1 MAVPKW
7 GSSSSDNGSG
17 VPSWSGAVGSESKP
31 QWGGS
36 GKQDTSWGRGAQ
48 SGQEASTSAP
58 TITLASDTSQ
68 EPETQGNSGSGNSG
82 SKPPKGKNGKGSK
95 KSPHPGIH
103 MTTGK
108 LVAVILVVAALIAGG
123 MFAYASLNKS
133 AEPTQQQTQSENKP
147 VIVGEDKSGSK
158 GNSGSDADKNT
169 QESEEYSKSL
179 EKDRQSAIQNEANK
193 RLTEGDSQGAEYMR
207 ELKDSGIKN
216 IDNNI
221 PSPAKE
227 KVTKAIQALASG
239 SCKDASGVLG
249 GVLTCTED
257 GFTKFDAEKV
267 TVNNGVT
274 NDSGVKT
281 YTITFPDNAGSA
293 VVSLDSSNN
302 VTSFMLANS
311 LAPLPEGYGD

>member
-7 GSSSSDNGSG
+7 GSPSSENSSG
-17 VPSWSGAVGSESKP
+17 VPSWGKPEGKP
-31 QWGGS
+31 QWGNGD
-36 GKQDTSWGRGAQ
+36 KQGASWGRGAQ
-48 SGQEASTSAP
+48 SGQGASPATPAHTPAP
-58 TITLASDTSQ
+58 AIPQ
-68 EPETQGNSGSGNSG
+68 EPETQGSGNSNNK
-82 SKPPKGKNGKGSK
+82 STNGKKGKGSK
-95 KSPHPGIH
+95 NTPHSGIH

-123 MFAYASLNKS
+123 MVAYSSLHRS
-133 AEPTQQQTQSENKP
+133 FEPTQQQTQNANKP

-158 GNSGSDADKNT
+158 SNSDTDADKNT

-179 EKDRQSAIQNEANK
+179 EKDRQSAIQNEADK

-227 KVTKAIQALASG
+227 KVTKAIQALANG
-239 SCKDASGVLG
+239 SCKDASDVLG
-249 GVLTCTED
+249 GVLSCTSD
-257 GFTKFDAEKV
+257 DFTRFDAGKV

-293 VVSLDSSNN
+293 VVSLNSSNR
-302 VTSFMLANS
+302 
-311 LAPLPEGYGD
+311 YGD

>member
-7 GSSSSDNGSG
+7 GSLSSENSSG
-17 VPSWSGAVGSESKP
+17 VPSWGGPGGKP
-31 QWGGS
+31 QWGNSGS
-36 GKQDTSWGRGAQ
+36 QDTQWGRGEQ
-48 SGQEASTSAP
+48 SNQTHDPEPTSNTP
-58 TITLASDTSQ
+58 K
-68 EPETQGNSGSGNSG
+68 EPETQSSGSSGGSEGSGNNT
-82 SKPPKGKNGKGSK
+82 PKGNKGKGSK
-95 KSPHPGIH
+95 KTPHQGIH

-123 MFAYASLNKS
+123 MVAYSSLNKS
-133 AEPTQQQTQSENKP
+133 SEPTQQQTQNANKP

-158 GNSGSDADKNT
+158 GNSDLDADKNT

-179 EKDRQSAIQNEANK
+179 EKDRQSAIQDEADK
-193 RLTEGDSQGAEYMR
+193 RLTEGDSQGAEYLR

-227 KVTKAIQALASG
+227 KVTKAIQALANG
-239 SCKDASGVLG
+239 SCKDASDVLG
-249 GVLTCTED
+249 GVLSCTSD
-257 GFTKFDAEKV
+257 DFTKFDAGKV

-302 VTSFMLANS
+302 VTSFMLANA
-311 LAPLPEGYGD
+311 LTPLPDGYGD

>member
-7 GSSSSDNGSG
+7 GSLSSENSSG
-17 VPSWSGAVGSESKP
+17 VPSWGRSEGKP
-31 QWGGS
+31 QWGNS
-36 GKQDTSWGRGAQ
+36 DKQGASWGRGAQ
-48 SGQEASTSAP
+48 SGQGASPATPAP
-58 TITLASDTSQ
+58 TPASATPQ
-68 EPETQGNSGSGNSG
+68 ESETQGSGNSNNR
-82 SKPPKGKNGKGSK
+82 PDNGKKGKGSK
-95 KSPHPGIH
+95 NTPHSGIH

-123 MFAYASLNKS
+123 MVAYSSLNKS
-133 AEPTQQQTQSENKP
+133 SEPAQQQTQNANKP
-147 VIVGEDKSGSK
+147 VIVREDKSGSK
-158 GNSGSDADKNT
+158 SNSDTDADKNT

-179 EKDRQSAIQNEANK
+179 EKDRQSAIQNEADK

-227 KVTKAIQALASG
+227 KVTKAIQALANG
-239 SCKDASGVLG
+239 SCKDASDVLG
-249 GVLTCTED
+249 GVLSCTSD
-257 GFTKFDAEKV
+257 DFTKFDAGKV

-293 VVSLDSSNN
+293 VVSLNSSNN
-302 VTSFMLANS
+302 VTSFMLANA
-311 LAPLPEGYGD
+311 LTPLPDGYGD

>member
-7 GSSSSDNGSG
+7 GSPSSENSSG
-17 VPSWSGAVGSESKP
+17 VPSWGRSEGKP
-31 QWGGS
+31 QWGNS
-36 GKQDTSWGRGAQ
+36 DKQGASWGRGAQ
-48 SGQEASTSAP
+48 SGQGASPATPDPTPASATP
-58 TITLASDTSQ
+58 Q
-68 EPETQGNSGSGNSG
+68 EPETQGSGNSNN
-82 SKPPKGKNGKGSK
+82 KPTNGNKGKGSK
-95 KSPHPGIH
+95 KTPHQGIH

-123 MFAYASLNKS
+123 MFAYSSLHKS
-133 AEPTQQQTQSENKP
+133 SEPTQQPTQSENKP

-158 GNSGSDADKNT
+158 ANSDTDADKNT

-179 EKDRQSAIQNEANK
+179 EKDRQSAIQNEADK
-193 RLTEGDSQGAEYMR
+193 RLTEGDSQGAEYLR
-207 ELKDSGIKN
+207 DLKGSGIKN

-227 KVTKAIQALASG
+227 KVTKAIQALANG
-239 SCKDASGVLG
+239 SCKDASDVLG
-249 GVLTCTED
+249 GVLSCTSD
-257 GFTKFDAEKV
+257 DFTKFDAGKV

-293 VVSLDSSNN
+293 VVSLNSSNN

>member
-7 GSSSSDNGSG
+7 GSPSSDNSSG
-17 VPSWSGAVGSESKP
+17 VPSWGRSEGKP
-31 QWGGS
+31 QWGNS
-36 GKQDTSWGRGAQ
+36 DKQGASWGRGAQ
-48 SGQEASTSAP
+48 SGQGASPATPAP
-58 TITLASDTSQ
+58 TPASATPQ
-68 EPETQGNSGSGNSG
+68 EPETQGSGNSNN
-82 SKPPKGKNGKGSK
+82 KPDNGNKGKGSK
-95 KSPHPGIH
+95 KTPHQGIH

-123 MFAYASLNKS
+123 MVAYSSLHRS
-133 AEPTQQQTQSENKP
+133 SEPTQQQTQNANKP

-158 GNSGSDADKNT
+158 GNSDLDADKNT

-179 EKDRQSAIQNEANK
+179 EKDRQSAIQNEADK
-193 RLTEGDSQGAEYMR
+193 RLTEGDSQGAEYLR

-227 KVTKAIQALASG
+227 KVTKAIQALANG
-239 SCKDASGVLG
+239 SCKDASDVLG
-249 GVLTCTED
+249 GVLSCTSD
-257 GFTKFDAEKV
+257 DFTKFDAGKV

-293 VVSLDSSNN
+293 VVSLNSSNN

>member
-7 GSSSSDNGSG
+7 GSPSRENSSG
-17 VPSWSGAVGSESKP
+17 VPSWGRSEGKP
-31 QWGGS
+31 QWGNS
-36 GKQDTSWGRGAQ
+36 DKQGASWGRGAQ
-48 SGQEASTSAP
+48 SGQEASTATPAP
-58 TITLASDTSQ
+58 TPAPASGTSQ
-68 EPETQGNSGSGNSG
+68 EPETQGSGNSNN
-82 SKPPKGKNGKGSK
+82 KPTNGKKGKGSK
-95 KSPHPGIH
+95 NTPHLGIR

-123 MFAYASLNKS
+123 MVAYSSLHRS
-133 AEPTQQQTQSENKP
+133 SEPTQQQTQNANKP

-158 GNSGSDADKNT
+158 GNSDTDADKNT

-179 EKDRQSAIQNEANK
+179 EKDRQSAIQNEADK
-193 RLTEGDSQGAEYMR
+193 RLTEGDSQGAEYLR

-227 KVTKAIQALASG
+227 KVTKAIQALANG
-239 SCKDASGVLG
+239 SCKDASDVLG
-249 GVLTCTED
+249 GVLSCTSD
-257 GFTKFDAEKV
+257 DFTKFDAGKV

-293 VVSLDSSNN
+293 VVSLNSSNN
-302 VTSFMLANS
+302 VTSFMLANA
-311 LAPLPEGYGD
+311 LTPLPGGYGD

>member
-7 GSSSSDNGSG
+7 GSPSSENSSG
-17 VPSWSGAVGSESKP
+17 VPSWGRSEGKP
-31 QWGGS
+31 QWGNS
-36 GKQDTSWGRGAQ
+36 DKQGASWGRGAQ
-48 SGQEASTSAP
+48 SGQGASPATPAP
-58 TITLASDTSQ
+58 TPASATPQ
-68 EPETQGNSGSGNSG
+68 EPETQGSGNSNNR
-82 SKPPKGKNGKGSK
+82 PDNGKKGKGSK
-95 KSPHPGIH
+95 NTPHSGIH

-123 MFAYASLNKS
+123 MVAYSSLNRS
-133 AEPTQQQTQSENKP
+133 SEPTQQQTQNANKP

-158 GNSGSDADKNT
+158 SNSDTDADKNT

-179 EKDRQSAIQNEANK
+179 EKDRQSAIQNEADK

-227 KVTKAIQALASG
+227 KVTKAIQALANG
-239 SCKDASGVLG
+239 SCKDASDVLG
-249 GVLTCTED
+249 GVLSCTSD
-257 GFTKFDAEKV
+257 DFTKFDAGKV

-293 VVSLDSSNN
+293 VVSLNSSNS
-302 VTSFMLANS
+302 VTSFMLANA
-311 LAPLPEGYGD
+311 LTPLPGGYGD

>member
-1 MAVPKW
+1 VAVPKW
-7 GSSSSDNGSG
+7 GSPSSENSSG
-17 VPSWSGAVGSESKP
+17 VPSWGRSEGKP
-31 QWGGS
+31 QWGNS
-36 GKQDTSWGRGAQ
+36 DKQGASWGRGAQ
-48 SGQEASTSAP
+48 SGQGASPATPAP
-58 TITLASDTSQ
+58 TPASATPQ
-68 EPETQGNSGSGNSG
+68 EPETQGSGNSNNR
-82 SKPPKGKNGKGSK
+82 PDNGKKGKGSK
-95 KSPHPGIH
+95 NTPHSGIH

-123 MFAYASLNKS
+123 MVAYSSLHRS
-133 AEPTQQQTQSENKP
+133 SEPTQQQTQNANKP

-158 GNSGSDADKNT
+158 SNSDTDADKNT

-179 EKDRQSAIQNEANK
+179 EKDRQSAIQDEANK

-227 KVTKAIQALASG
+227 KVTKAIQALANG
-239 SCKDASGVLG
+239 SCKDASDVLG
-249 GVLTCTED
+249 GVLSCTSD
-257 GFTKFDAEKV
+257 DFTKFDAGKV

-293 VVSLDSSNN
+293 VVSLNSSNS
-302 VTSFMLANS
+302 VTSFMLANA
-311 LAPLPEGYGD
+311 LTPLPDGYGD

>member
-7 GSSSSDNGSG
+7 GSPSSENSSG
-17 VPSWSGAVGSESKP
+17 VPSWGKP
-31 QWGGS
+31 QWGNSGS
-36 GKQDTSWGRGAQ
+36 QDTQWGRGEQ
-48 SGQEASTSAP
+48 SNQTHDPEPTSNTP
-58 TITLASDTSQ
+58 K
-68 EPETQGNSGSGNSG
+68 EPETQSSGSSGGSEGSGNNT
-82 SKPPKGKNGKGSK
+82 PKGNKGKGSK
-95 KSPHPGIH
+95 KTPHQGIH

-123 MFAYASLNKS
+123 MVAYSSLNKS
-133 AEPTQQQTQSENKP
+133 SEPTQQQTQNANKP

-158 GNSGSDADKNT
+158 GNSDLDADKNT

-179 EKDRQSAIQNEANK
+179 EKDRQSAIQDEADK
-193 RLTEGDSQGAEYMR
+193 RLTEGDSQGAEYLR

-227 KVTKAIQALASG
+227 KVTKAIQALANG
-239 SCKDASGVLG
+239 SCKDASDVLG
-249 GVLTCTED
+249 GVLSCTSD
-257 GFTKFDAEKV
+257 DFTKFDAGKV

-302 VTSFMLANS
+302 VTSFMLANA
-311 LAPLPEGYGD
+311 LTPLPDGYGD

>member
-7 GSSSSDNGSG
+7 GSPSSENSSG
-17 VPSWSGAVGSESKP
+17 VPSWGKPEGKP
-31 QWGGS
+31 QWGNS
-36 GKQDTSWGRGAQ
+36 DKQGASWGRGAQ
-48 SGQEASTSAP
+48 SGQGASPATPAP
-58 TITLASDTSQ
+58 TPASATPQ
-68 EPETQGNSGSGNSG
+68 EPETQGSGNSNNR
-82 SKPPKGKNGKGSK
+82 PDNGKKGKGSK
-95 KSPHPGIH
+95 NTPHSGIH

-123 MFAYASLNKS
+123 MVAYSSLNRS
-133 AEPTQQQTQSENKP
+133 SEPTQQQTQNANKP

-158 GNSGSDADKNT
+158 SNSDTDADKNT

-179 EKDRQSAIQNEANK
+179 EKDRQSAIQNEADK

-227 KVTKAIQALASG
+227 KVTKAIQYLANG
-239 SCKDASGVLG
+239 SCKDASDVLG
-249 GVLTCTED
+249 GVLSCTSD
-257 GFTKFDAEKV
+257 GFTKFDAGKV

-293 VVSLDSSNN
+293 VVSLNSSNS
-302 VTSFMLANS
+302 VTSFMLANA
-311 LAPLPEGYGD
+311 LTPLPDGYGD

>member
-7 GSSSSDNGSG
+7 GSPSSENSSG
-17 VPSWSGAVGSESKP
+17 VPSWGKSEGKP
-31 QWGGS
+31 QWGNS
-36 GKQDTSWGRGAQ
+36 DKQGASWGRGAQ
-48 SGQEASTSAP
+48 SAQEEVSTLAP
-58 TITLASDTSQ
+58 TPTPSQ
-68 EPETQGNSGSGNSG
+68 EPGTQGDGGRDNRGSGNNT
-82 SKPPKGKNGKGSK
+82 PKGNKGKGSK
-95 KSPHPGIH
+95 KAPHQGIR

-123 MFAYASLNKS
+123 MVAYSSLHRS
-133 AEPTQQQTQSENKP
+133 SEPTQQQTQSENKP
-147 VIVGEDKSGSK
+147 VIVGEDKSGSTA
-158 GNSGSDADKNT
+158 NSDTDADKNT

-179 EKDRQSAIQNEANK
+179 EKDRQSAIQDEADK
-193 RLTEGDSQGAEYMR
+193 RLTEGDSQGAEYLR

-227 KVTKAIQALASG
+227 KVTKAIQALANG
-239 SCKDASGVLG
+239 SCKDASDVLG
-249 GVLTCTED
+249 GVLSCTSD
-257 GFTKFDAEKV
+257 DFTKFDAGKV

>member
-7 GSSSSDNGSG
+7 GSPSSENSSG
-17 VPSWSGAVGSESKP
+17 VPSWGRSEGKP
-31 QWGGS
+31 QWGNS
-36 GKQDTSWGRGAQ
+36 DKQGVSWGRDASPATPAHTPASGA
-48 SGQEASTSAP
+48 
-58 TITLASDTSQ
+58 SQ
-68 EPETQGNSGSGNSG
+68 EPETQGSGNSNNR
-82 SKPPKGKNGKGSK
+82 PDNGKKGKGSK
-95 KSPHPGIH
+95 NTPHSGIH

-123 MFAYASLNKS
+123 MVAYSSLNRS
-133 AEPTQQQTQSENKP
+133 SEPTQQQTQNANKP

-158 GNSGSDADKNT
+158 SNRDTDADKNT

-179 EKDRQSAIQNEANK
+179 EKDRQSAIQNEADK

-227 KVTKAIQALASG
+227 KVTKAIQALANG
-239 SCKDASGVLG
+239 SCKDASDVLG
-249 GVLTCTED
+249 GVLSCTSD
-257 GFTKFDAEKV
+257 DFTKFDAGKV

-293 VVSLDSSNN
+293 VVSLNSSNN
-302 VTSFMLANS
+302 VTSFMLANA
-311 LAPLPEGYGD
+311 LTPLPDGYGD

>member
-7 GSSSSDNGSG
+7 GSPSSENSSG
-17 VPSWSGAVGSESKP
+17 VPSWGKSEGKP
-31 QWGGS
+31 QWGNGD
-36 GKQDTSWGRGAQ
+36 KQGASWGRGA
-48 SGQEASTSAP
+48 SPATPAP
-58 TITLASDTSQ
+58 TPASATPQ
-68 EPETQGNSGSGNSG
+68 EPETQGSGNSNNR
-82 SKPPKGKNGKGSK
+82 PDNGKKGKGSK
-95 KSPHPGIH
+95 NTPHPGIH

-123 MFAYASLNKS
+123 MVAYSSLNRS
-133 AEPTQQQTQSENKP
+133 SEPTQQQTQNANKP
-147 VIVGEDKSGSK
+147 VIVGEDKSGSN
-158 GNSGSDADKNT
+158 NSDLDADKNT

-179 EKDRQSAIQNEANK
+179 EKDRQSAIQNEADK

-227 KVTKAIQALASG
+227 KVTKAIQALANG
-239 SCKDASGVLG
+239 SCKDASDVLG
-249 GVLTCTED
+249 GVLSCTSD
-257 GFTKFDAEKV
+257 DFTKFDAGKV

-293 VVSLDSSNN
+293 VVSLNSSNN
-302 VTSFMLANS
+302 VTSFMLANA
-311 LAPLPEGYGD
+311 LTPLPDGYGD

>member
-7 GSSSSDNGSG
+7 GSPSSENSSG
-17 VPSWSGAVGSESKP
+17 VPSWGKSEGKP
-31 QWGGS
+31 QWGNS
-36 GKQDTSWGRGAQ
+36 DKQGASWGRGAQ
-48 SGQEASTSAP
+48 SAQEEVSTSAP
-58 TITLASDTSQ
+58 TPTPSQ
-68 EPETQGNSGSGNSG
+68 EPGTQGDGGRDNRGSGNNT
-82 SKPPKGKNGKGSK
+82 PKGNKGKGSK
-95 KSPHPGIH
+95 KAPHPGIR

-123 MFAYASLNKS
+123 MVAYSSLHRS
-133 AEPTQQQTQSENKP
+133 SEPTQQQTQSENKP

-158 GNSGSDADKNT
+158 ANSDTDADKNT

-179 EKDRQSAIQNEANK
+179 EKDRQSAIQDEADK
-193 RLTEGDSQGAEYMR
+193 RLTEGDSQGAEYLR

-227 KVTKAIQALASG
+227 KVTKAIQALANG
-239 SCKDASGVLG
+239 SCKDASDVLG
-249 GVLTCTED
+249 GVLSCTSD
-257 GFTKFDAEKV
+257 DFTKFDAGKV

>member
-7 GSSSSDNGSG
+7 GSPSSENSSG
-17 VPSWSGAVGSESKP
+17 VPSWGGPEGKP
-31 QWGGS
+31 QWGNS
-36 GKQDTSWGRGAQ
+36 DKQGASWGRGAQ
-48 SGQEASTSAP
+48 SAQEEVSTSAP
-58 TITLASDTSQ
+58 TPTPSQ
-68 EPETQGNSGSGNSG
+68 EPGTQGDGGRDNRGSGNNT
-82 SKPPKGKNGKGSK
+82 PKGNKGKGSK
-95 KSPHPGIH
+95 KAPHPGIR

-123 MFAYASLNKS
+123 MVAYSSLHKS
-133 AEPTQQQTQSENKP
+133 SEPTQQQTQSENKP

-158 GNSGSDADKNT
+158 GNSDTDADKNT

-179 EKDRQSAIQNEANK
+179 EKDRQSAIQDEADK
-193 RLTEGDSQGAEYMR
+193 RLTEGDSQGAEYLR

-227 KVTKAIQALASG
+227 KVTKAIQALANG
-239 SCKDASGVLG
+239 SCKDASDVLG
-249 GVLTCTED
+249 GVLSCTSD
-257 GFTKFDAEKV
+257 DFTKFDAGKV

>member
-7 GSSSSDNGSG
+7 GSLSSENSSG
-17 VPSWSGAVGSESKP
+17 VPSWGGPGGKP
-31 QWGGS
+31 QWGNSGS
-36 GKQDTSWGRGAQ
+36 QDTQWGRGEQ
-48 SGQEASTSAP
+48 SNQTHDPEPTSNTP
-58 TITLASDTSQ
+58 K
-68 EPETQGNSGSGNSG
+68 EPETQSSGSSGGSEGSGNNT
-82 SKPPKGKNGKGSK
+82 PKGNKGKGSK
-95 KSPHPGIH
+95 KTPHQGIH

-123 MFAYASLNKS
+123 MVAYSSLNKS
-133 AEPTQQQTQSENKP
+133 SELTQQQTQNANKP

-158 GNSGSDADKNT
+158 GNSDLDADKNT

-179 EKDRQSAIQNEANK
+179 EKDRQSAIQDEADK
-193 RLTEGDSQGAEYMR
+193 RLTEGDSQGAEYLR

-227 KVTKAIQALASG
+227 KVTKAIQALANG
-239 SCKDASGVLG
+239 SCKDASDVLG
-249 GVLTCTED
+249 GVLSCTSD
-257 GFTKFDAEKV
+257 DFTKFDAGKV

-302 VTSFMLANS
+302 VTSFMLANA
-311 LAPLPEGYGD
+311 LTPLPDGYGD

>member
-7 GSSSSDNGSG
+7 GSPSSENSSG
-17 VPSWSGAVGSESKP
+17 VPSWGRSEGKP
-31 QWGGS
+31 QWGNS
-36 GKQDTSWGRGAQ
+36 DKQGASWGRGAQ
-48 SGQEASTSAP
+48 SGQEASTPAP
-58 TITLASDTSQ
+58 ASGTPQ
-68 EPETQGNSGSGNSG
+68 EPETQGSGNSNN
-82 SKPPKGKNGKGSK
+82 KPTNGKKGKGSK
-95 KSPHPGIH
+95 NTPHSGIH

-123 MFAYASLNKS
+123 MVAYSSLHRS
-133 AEPTQQQTQSENKP
+133 SEPTQQQTQNANKP

-158 GNSGSDADKNT
+158 ANSDTDADKNT

-179 EKDRQSAIQNEANK
+179 EKDRQSAIQNEADK
-193 RLTEGDSQGAEYMR
+193 RLTEGDSQGAEYLR

-227 KVTKAIQALASG
+227 KVTKAIQALANG
-239 SCKDASGVLG
+239 SCKDASDVLG
-249 GVLTCTED
+249 GVLSCTSD
-257 GFTKFDAEKV
+257 DFTKFDAGKV

-293 VVSLDSSNN
+293 VVSLNSSNN
-302 VTSFMLANS
+302 VTSFMLANA
-311 LAPLPEGYGD
+311 LTPLPGGYGD

>member
-7 GSSSSDNGSG
+7 GSPSSENSSG
-17 VPSWSGAVGSESKP
+17 VPSWGKSEGKPRWGNSDKQGA
-31 QWGGS
+31 
-36 GKQDTSWGRGAQ
+36 SWGRGAQ
-48 SGQEASTSAP
+48 SGQGASPATPAP
-58 TITLASDTSQ
+58 TPASATPQ
-68 EPETQGNSGSGNSG
+68 EPETQGSGNSNNR
-82 SKPPKGKNGKGSK
+82 PDNGKKGKGSK
-95 KSPHPGIH
+95 NTPHSGIH

-123 MFAYASLNKS
+123 MVAYSSLNRS
-133 AEPTQQQTQSENKP
+133 SEPTQQQTQNANKP

-158 GNSGSDADKNT
+158 SNSDTDADKNT

-179 EKDRQSAIQNEANK
+179 EKDRQSAIQNEADK

-227 KVTKAIQALASG
+227 KVTKAIQALANG
-239 SCKDASGVLG
+239 SCKDASDVLG
-249 GVLTCTED
+249 GVLSCTSD
-257 GFTKFDAEKV
+257 DFTKFDAGKV

-293 VVSLDSSNN
+293 VVSLNSSNN
-302 VTSFMLANS
+302 VTSFMLANA
-311 LAPLPEGYGD
+311 LTPLPDGYGD

>member
-7 GSSSSDNGSG
+7 GSPSSENSSG
-17 VPSWSGAVGSESKP
+17 VPSWGRSEGKP
-31 QWGGS
+31 QWGTS
-36 GKQDTSWGRGAQ
+36 DKQGVSWGRDASPATPAHTPA
-48 SGQEASTSAP
+48 SGTP
-58 TITLASDTSQ
+58 Q
-68 EPETQGNSGSGNSG
+68 EPETQGSGNSNN
-82 SKPPKGKNGKGSK
+82 KPTNGKKGKGSK
-95 KSPHPGIH
+95 NTPHSGIH

-108 LVAVILVVAALIAGG
+108 LVAVILVVASLIAGG
-123 MFAYASLNKS
+123 MVAYSSLHRS
-133 AEPTQQQTQSENKP
+133 SEPTQQQTQNANKP

-158 GNSGSDADKNT
+158 SNSDTDADKNT

-179 EKDRQSAIQNEANK
+179 EKDRQSAIQNEADK

-227 KVTKAIQALASG
+227 KVTKAIQALANG
-239 SCKDASGVLG
+239 SCKDASDVLG
-249 GVLTCTED
+249 GVLSCTSD
-257 GFTKFDAEKV
+257 DFTKFDAGKV

-293 VVSLDSSNN
+293 VVSLNSSNN
-302 VTSFMLANS
+302 VTSFMLANA
-311 LAPLPEGYGD
+311 LTPLPDGYGD

>member
-7 GSSSSDNGSG
+7 GSPSSENSSG
-17 VPSWSGAVGSESKP
+17 VPSWGRSEGKP
-31 QWGGS
+31 QWGNGD
-36 GKQDTSWGRGAQ
+36 KQGVSWGRGAQ
-48 SGQEASTSAP
+48 SGQGASPATPAP
-58 TITLASDTSQ
+58 TPASATPQ
-68 EPETQGNSGSGNSG
+68 EPETQGSGNSNNR
-82 SKPPKGKNGKGSK
+82 PDNGKKGKGSK
-95 KSPHPGIH
+95 NTPHSGIH

-123 MFAYASLNKS
+123 MVAYSSLHRS
-133 AEPTQQQTQSENKP
+133 SEPTQQQTQNANKP

-158 GNSGSDADKNT
+158 SNSDTDADKNT

-179 EKDRQSAIQNEANK
+179 EKDRQSAIQNEADK

-227 KVTKAIQALASG
+227 KVTKAIQALANG
-239 SCKDASGVLG
+239 SCKDASDVLG
-249 GVLTCTED
+249 GVLSCTSD
-257 GFTKFDAEKV
+257 DFTKFDAGKV

-293 VVSLDSSNN
+293 VVSLNSSNN
-302 VTSFMLANS
+302 VTSFMLANA
-311 LAPLPEGYGD
+311 LTPLPDGYGD

>member
-7 GSSSSDNGSG
+7 GSPSSENSSG
-17 VPSWSGAVGSESKP
+17 VPSWGGPGGKP
-31 QWGGS
+31 QWGNSGS
-36 GKQDTSWGRGAQ
+36 QDTQWGRGEQ
-48 SGQEASTSAP
+48 SNQTHDPEPTSNTP
-58 TITLASDTSQ
+58 K
-68 EPETQGNSGSGNSG
+68 EPETQSSGSSGGSEGSGNNT
-82 SKPPKGKNGKGSK
+82 PKGNKGKGSK
-95 KSPHPGIH
+95 KTPHQGIH

-123 MFAYASLNKS
+123 MVAYSSLNKS
-133 AEPTQQQTQSENKP
+133 SEPTQQQTQNANKP

-158 GNSGSDADKNT
+158 GNSDLDADKNT

-179 EKDRQSAIQNEANK
+179 EKDRQSAIQDEADK
-193 RLTEGDSQGAEYMR
+193 RLTEGDSQGAEYLR

-227 KVTKAIQALASG
+227 KVTKAIQALANG
-239 SCKDASGVLG
+239 SCKDASDVLG
-249 GVLTCTED
+249 GVLSCTSD
-257 GFTKFDAEKV
+257 DFTKFDAGKV

-302 VTSFMLANS
+302 VTSFMLANA
-311 LAPLPEGYGD
+311 LTPLPDGYGD

>member
-7 GSSSSDNGSG
+7 GSPSSDNSSG
-17 VPSWSGAVGSESKP
+17 VPSWGRSEGKP
-31 QWGGS
+31 QWGNS
-36 GKQDTSWGRGAQ
+36 DKQGASWGRGAQ
-48 SGQEASTSAP
+48 SGQGASPATPAP
-58 TITLASDTSQ
+58 TPASATPQ
-68 EPETQGNSGSGNSG
+68 EPETQGSGNSNN
-82 SKPPKGKNGKGSK
+82 KPDNGNKGKGSK
-95 KSPHPGIH
+95 KTPHQGIH

-123 MFAYASLNKS
+123 MVAYSSLNKS
-133 AEPTQQQTQSENKP
+133 SEPTQQQTQNANKP

-158 GNSGSDADKNT
+158 GNSDLDADKNT

-179 EKDRQSAIQNEANK
+179 EKDRQSAIQNEADK
-193 RLTEGDSQGAEYMR
+193 RLTEGDSQGAEYLR
-207 ELKDSGIKN
+207 DLKDSGIKN

-227 KVTKAIQALASG
+227 KVTKAIQALANG
-239 SCKDASGVLG
+239 SCKDASDVLG
-249 GVLTCTED
+249 GVLSCTSD
-257 GFTKFDAEKV
+257 DFTKFDAGKV

-293 VVSLDSSNN
+293 VVSLNSSNN

>member
-7 GSSSSDNGSG
+7 GSPSSDNSSG
-17 VPSWSGAVGSESKP
+17 VPSWGRSEGKP
-31 QWGGS
+31 QWGNS
-36 GKQDTSWGRGAQ
+36 DKQGASWGRGAQ
-48 SGQEASTSAP
+48 SGQGASPATPAHTPASATP
-58 TITLASDTSQ
+58 Q
-68 EPETQGNSGSGNSG
+68 EPETQGSGNSNN
-82 SKPPKGKNGKGSK
+82 KPTNGNKGKGSK
-95 KSPHPGIH
+95 KTPHQGIH

-123 MFAYASLNKS
+123 MVAYSSLHKS
-133 AEPTQQQTQSENKP
+133 SEPTQQQTQNANKP

-158 GNSGSDADKNT
+158 GNSDLDADKNT

-179 EKDRQSAIQNEANK
+179 EKDRQSAIQNEADK
-193 RLTEGDSQGAEYMR
+193 RLTEGDSQGAEYLR

-227 KVTKAIQALASG
+227 KVTKAIQALANG
-239 SCKDASGVLG
+239 SCKDASDVLG
-249 GVLTCTED
+249 GVLSCTSD
-257 GFTKFDAEKV
+257 DFTKFDAGKV

-293 VVSLDSSNN
+293 VVSLNSSNN

>member
-7 GSSSSDNGSG
+7 GSLSSENSSG
-17 VPSWSGAVGSESKP
+17 VPSWGGPGGKP
-31 QWGGS
+31 QWGNSGS
-36 GKQDTSWGRGAQ
+36 QDTQWGRGEQ
-48 SGQEASTSAP
+48 SNQTHDPEPTSNTP
-58 TITLASDTSQ
+58 K
-68 EPETQGNSGSGNSG
+68 EPETQSSGSSGGSEGSGNNT
-82 SKPPKGKNGKGSK
+82 PKGNKGKGSK
-95 KSPHPGIH
+95 KTPHQGIH

-123 MFAYASLNKS
+123 MVAYSSLNKS
-133 AEPTQQQTQSENKP
+133 SELTQQQTQNANKP

-158 GNSGSDADKNT
+158 GNSDLDADKNT

-179 EKDRQSAIQNEANK
+179 EKDRQSAIQDEADK
-193 RLTEGDSQGAEYMR
+193 RLTKGDSQGAEYLR

-227 KVTKAIQALASG
+227 KVTKAIQALANG
-239 SCKDASGVLG
+239 SCKDASDVLG
-249 GVLTCTED
+249 GVLSCTSD
-257 GFTKFDAEKV
+257 DFTKFDAGKV

-302 VTSFMLANS
+302 VTSFMLANA
-311 LAPLPEGYGD
+311 LTPLPDGYGD

>member
-7 GSSSSDNGSG
+7 GSPSSENSSG
-17 VPSWSGAVGSESKP
+17 VPSWGGPEGKP
-31 QWGGS
+31 QWGNS
-36 GKQDTSWGRGAQ
+36 DKQGASWGRGAQ
-48 SGQEASTSAP
+48 SGQGASPSTP
-58 TITLASDTSQ
+58 TPTPTPSQ
-68 EPETQGNSGSGNSG
+68 EPGTQGDGGRDNRGSGNNT
-82 SKPPKGKNGKGSK
+82 PKGNKGKGSK
-95 KSPHPGIH
+95 KTPHQGIH

-123 MFAYASLNKS
+123 MVAYSSLHKS
-133 AEPTQQQTQSENKP
+133 SEPTQQQTQNANKP

-158 GNSGSDADKNT
+158 GNSDLDADKNT

-179 EKDRQSAIQNEANK
+179 EKDRQSAIQDEADK
-193 RLTEGDSQGAEYMR
+193 RLTEGDSQGAEYLR

-227 KVTKAIQALASG
+227 KVTKAIQALANG
-239 SCKDASGVLG
+239 SCKDASDVLG
-249 GVLTCTED
+249 GVLSCTSD
-257 GFTKFDAEKV
+257 DFTKFDAGKV

-302 VTSFMLANS
+302 VTSFMLANA
-311 LAPLPEGYGD
+311 LTPLPDGYGD

>member
-7 GSSSSDNGSG
+7 GSPSSENSSG
-17 VPSWSGAVGSESKP
+17 VPSWGRSEGKP
-31 QWGGS
+31 QWGNS
-36 GKQDTSWGRGAQ
+36 DKQGASWGRGAQ
-48 SGQEASTSAP
+48 SGQGASPATPAP
-58 TITLASDTSQ
+58 TPASATPQ
-68 EPETQGNSGSGNSG
+68 EPETQGSVNSNNKPTNGN
-82 SKPPKGKNGKGSK
+82 KGKGSK
-95 KSPHPGIH
+95 KTPHPGIR

-108 LVAVILVVAALIAGG
+108 LIAVILVVAALIAGG
-123 MFAYASLNKS
+123 MVAYSSLNKS
-133 AEPTQQQTQSENKP
+133 SEPTQQQTQNANKP

-158 GNSGSDADKNT
+158 GNSDLDADKNT

-179 EKDRQSAIQNEANK
+179 EKDRQSAIQNEADK
-193 RLTEGDSQGAEYMR
+193 RLTEGDSQGAEYLR

-227 KVTKAIQALASG
+227 KVTKAIQALANG
-239 SCKDASGVLG
+239 SCKDASDVLG
-249 GVLTCTED
+249 GVLSCTSD
-257 GFTKFDAEKV
+257 DFTKFDAGKV

-293 VVSLDSSNN
+293 VVSLNSSNS
-302 VTSFMLANS
+302 VTSFMLANA
-311 LAPLPEGYGD
+311 LTPLPGGYGD

>member
-7 GSSSSDNGSG
+7 GSPSSENSSG
-17 VPSWSGAVGSESKP
+17 VPSWGGPEGKP
-31 QWGGS
+31 QWGNS
-36 GKQDTSWGRGAQ
+36 DKQGASWGRGAQ
-48 SGQEASTSAP
+48 SGQEEVRTSTPAP
-58 TITLASDTSQ
+58 TPSQ
-68 EPETQGNSGSGNSG
+68 EPGTQGDGGRDNRGSGNNT
-82 SKPPKGKNGKGSK
+82 PKGNKGKGSK
-95 KSPHPGIH
+95 KAPHPGIR

-123 MFAYASLNKS
+123 MVAYSSLHRS
-133 AEPTQQQTQSENKP
+133 SEPTQQQTQSENKP

-158 GNSGSDADKNT
+158 ANSDTDADKNT
-169 QESEEYSKSL
+169 QESEEYSESL
-179 EKDRQSAIQNEANK
+179 EKDRQSAIQNEADK
-193 RLTEGDSQGAEYMR
+193 RLAEGDSQGAEYLR

-227 KVTKAIQALASG
+227 KVTKAIQALANG
-239 SCKDASGVLG
+239 SCKDASDVLG
-249 GVLTCTED
+249 GVLSCTSD
-257 GFTKFDAEKV
+257 DFTKFDAGKV

>member
-7 GSSSSDNGSG
+7 GSPSSENSSG
-17 VPSWSGAVGSESKP
+17 VPSWGRSEGKP
-31 QWGGS
+31 QWGNS
-36 GKQDTSWGRGAQ
+36 DKQGASWGRGA
-48 SGQEASTSAP
+48 SPATPAP
-58 TITLASDTSQ
+58 THASATPQ
-68 EPETQGNSGSGNSG
+68 EPETQGSGNSNNR
-82 SKPPKGKNGKGSK
+82 PDNGKKGKGSK
-95 KSPHPGIH
+95 NTPHPGIR

-108 LVAVILVVAALIAGG
+108 LVAAILVVAALIAGG
-123 MFAYASLNKS
+123 MVAYSSLSKS
-133 AEPTQQQTQSENKP
+133 SEPTQQQTQNANKP

-158 GNSGSDADKNT
+158 SNSDTDADKNT

-179 EKDRQSAIQNEANK
+179 EKDRQSAIQNEADK

-227 KVTKAIQALASG
+227 KVTKAIQALANG
-239 SCKDASGVLG
+239 SCKDASDVLG
-249 GVLTCTED
+249 RVLSCTSD
-257 GFTKFDAEKV
+257 DFTKFDAGKV

-293 VVSLDSSNN
+293 VVSLNSSNN
-302 VTSFMLANS
+302 VTSFMLANA
-311 LAPLPEGYGD
+311 LTPLPDGYGD

>member
-7 GSSSSDNGSG
+7 GSPSSENSSG
-17 VPSWSGAVGSESKP
+17 VPSWGRSEGKP
-31 QWGGS
+31 QWGNS
-36 GKQDTSWGRGAQ
+36 DKQGASWGRGAQ
-48 SGQEASTSAP
+48 SGQGASPATPAP
-58 TITLASDTSQ
+58 TPASATPQ
-68 EPETQGNSGSGNSG
+68 EPETQGSGNSNNR
-82 SKPPKGKNGKGSK
+82 PDNGKKGKGSK
-95 KSPHPGIH
+95 KTPHQGIY

-123 MFAYASLNKS
+123 MVAYSSLHKS
-133 AEPTQQQTQSENKP
+133 SEPTQQQTQSENKP

-158 GNSGSDADKNT
+158 GNSDLDADKNT

-179 EKDRQSAIQNEANK
+179 EKDRQSAIQNEADK
-193 RLTEGDSQGAEYMR
+193 RLTEGDSQGAEYLR
-207 ELKDSGIKN
+207 DLKDSGIKN

-227 KVTKAIQALASG
+227 KVTKAIQALANG
-239 SCKDASGVLG
+239 SCKDASDVLG
-249 GVLTCTED
+249 GVLSCTSD
-257 GFTKFDAEKV
+257 DFTKFDAGKV

-293 VVSLDSSNN
+293 VVSLNSSNS
-302 VTSFMLANS
+302 VTSFMLANA
-311 LAPLPEGYGD
+311 LTPLPGGYGD

>member
-7 GSSSSDNGSG
+7 GSPSSENSSG
-17 VPSWSGAVGSESKP
+17 VPSWGKSEGKP
-31 QWGGS
+31 QWGNGD
-36 GKQDTSWGRGAQ
+36 KQGASWGRGAQ
-48 SGQEASTSAP
+48 SGQGASPATPAP
-58 TITLASDTSQ
+58 TPASATPQ
-68 EPETQGNSGSGNSG
+68 EPETQGSGNSNNR
-82 SKPPKGKNGKGSK
+82 PDNGKKGKGSK
-95 KSPHPGIH
+95 NTPHSGIH

-123 MFAYASLNKS
+123 MVAYSSLNRS
-133 AEPTQQQTQSENKP
+133 SEPTQQQTQNANKP

-158 GNSGSDADKNT
+158 SNSDTDADKNT

-179 EKDRQSAIQNEANK
+179 EKDRQSAIQNEADK

-227 KVTKAIQALASG
+227 KVTKAIQALANG
-239 SCKDASGVLG
+239 SCKDASDVLG
-249 GVLTCTED
+249 GVLSCTSD
-257 GFTKFDAEKV
+257 DFTKFDAGKV

-302 VTSFMLANS
+302 VTSFMLANA
-311 LAPLPEGYGD
+311 LTPLPDGYGD

>member
-7 GSSSSDNGSG
+7 GSPSSDNSSG
-17 VPSWSGAVGSESKP
+17 VPSWGRSEGKP
-31 QWGGS
+31 QWGNS
-36 GKQDTSWGRGAQ
+36 DKQGASWGRGAQ
-48 SGQEASTSAP
+48 SGQGASPATPAP
-58 TITLASDTSQ
+58 TPASATPQ
-68 EPETQGNSGSGNSG
+68 EPETQGSGNSNN
-82 SKPPKGKNGKGSK
+82 KPTNGNKGKGSK
-95 KSPHPGIH
+95 KTPHQGIH

-123 MFAYASLNKS
+123 MVAYSSLHRS
-133 AEPTQQQTQSENKP
+133 SEPTQQQTQNANKP

-158 GNSGSDADKNT
+158 GNSDLDADKNT

-179 EKDRQSAIQNEANK
+179 EKDRQSAIQNEADK
-193 RLTEGDSQGAEYMR
+193 RLTEGDSQGAEYLR

-227 KVTKAIQALASG
+227 KVTKAIQALANG
-239 SCKDASGVLG
+239 SCKDASDVLG
-249 GVLTCTED
+249 GVLSCTSD
-257 GFTKFDAEKV
+257 DFTKFDAGKV

-293 VVSLDSSNN
+293 VVSLNSSNN

>member
-7 GSSSSDNGSG
+7 GPPSSDNSSG
-17 VPSWSGAVGSESKP
+17 VPSWGDTVGSESKP
-31 QWGGS
+31 QWGNS
-36 GKQDTSWGRGAQ
+36 GKQDTPWGKDAQ
-48 SGQEASTSAP
+48 SAQEESTSTPASAP
-58 TITLASDTSQ
+58 DPDTPQ
-68 EPETQGNSGSGNSG
+68 EPEPKGDGSGGNNT
-82 SKPPKGKNGKGSK
+82 PKGKGSK
-95 KSPHPGIH
+95 KSPHPGIR

-108 LVAVILVVAALIAGG
+108 LVAIILVVAALIAGG
-123 MFAYASLNKS
+123 MFAYSSLRKS
-133 AEPTQQQTQSENKP
+133 SEPTQQPTQSENKP

-158 GNSGSDADKNT
+158 SNSDTDADKNT
-169 QESEEYSKSL
+169 QESEEYSESL
-179 EKDRQSAIQNEANK
+179 EKDRQSAIQDEANK

-207 ELKDSGIKN
+207 DLKDSGIKN

-227 KVTKAIQALASG
+227 KVTKAIQSLANG
-239 SCKDASGVLG
+239 SCKDASDVLG
-249 GVLTCTED
+249 GVLECTSD
-257 GFTKFDAEKV
+257 DFTKFDAGKV

>member
-7 GSSSSDNGSG
+7 GSPSSDNSSG
-17 VPSWSGAVGSESKP
+17 VPSWGRSEGKP
-31 QWGGS
+31 QWGNS
-36 GKQDTSWGRGAQ
+36 DKQGASWGRGVQ
-48 SGQEASTSAP
+48 SGQGASPATPSPTPASATP
-58 TITLASDTSQ
+58 Q
-68 EPETQGNSGSGNSG
+68 EPETQGSGNSNN
-82 SKPPKGKNGKGSK
+82 KPTNGNKGKGSK
-95 KSPHPGIH
+95 KTPHQGIR

-123 MFAYASLNKS
+123 MVAYSSLHKS
-133 AEPTQQQTQSENKP
+133 SEPTQQQTQNANKP

-158 GNSGSDADKNT
+158 GNSDLDADKNT

-179 EKDRQSAIQNEANK
+179 EKDRQSAIQNEADK
-193 RLTEGDSQGAEYMR
+193 RLTEGDSQGAEYLR

-227 KVTKAIQALASG
+227 KVTKAIQALANG
-239 SCKDASGVLG
+239 SCKDASDVLG
-249 GVLTCTED
+249 GVLSCTSD
-257 GFTKFDAEKV
+257 DFTKFDAGKV

-293 VVSLDSSNN
+293 VVSLNSSNN

>member
-7 GSSSSDNGSG
+7 GSPSSENSSG
-17 VPSWSGAVGSESKP
+17 VPSWGGPEGKP
-31 QWGGS
+31 QWGNS
-36 GKQDTSWGRGAQ
+36 DKQGASWGRGAQ
-48 SGQEASTSAP
+48 SGQEEVRTSTPAP
-58 TITLASDTSQ
+58 TPSQ
-68 EPETQGNSGSGNSG
+68 EPGTQGDGGRDNRGSGNNT
-82 SKPPKGKNGKGSK
+82 PKGNKGKGSK
-95 KSPHPGIH
+95 KAPHPGIR

-123 MFAYASLNKS
+123 MVAYSSLHRS
-133 AEPTQQQTQSENKP
+133 SEPTQQQTQSENKP

-158 GNSGSDADKNT
+158 GNSDLDADKNT
-169 QESEEYSKSL
+169 QESEEYSESL
-179 EKDRQSAIQNEANK
+179 EKDRQSAIQNEADK
-193 RLTEGDSQGAEYMR
+193 RLAEGDSQGAEYLR

-227 KVTKAIQALASG
+227 KVTKAIQALANG
-239 SCKDASGVLG
+239 SCKDASDVLG
-249 GVLTCTED
+249 GVLSCTSD
-257 GFTKFDAEKV
+257 DFTKFDAGKV

>member
-1 MAVPKW
+1 
-7 GSSSSDNGSG
+7 
-17 VPSWSGAVGSESKP
+17 
-31 QWGGS
+31 
-36 GKQDTSWGRGAQ
+36 
-48 SGQEASTSAP
+48 
-58 TITLASDTSQ
+58 
-68 EPETQGNSGSGNSG
+68 
-82 SKPPKGKNGKGSK
+82 
-95 KSPHPGIH
+95 

-108 LVAVILVVAALIAGG
+108 LVAAILVVAALIAGG
-123 MFAYASLNKS
+123 MVAYSSLSKS
-133 AEPTQQQTQSENKP
+133 SEPTQQQTQNANKP

-158 GNSGSDADKNT
+158 SNSDTDADKNT

-179 EKDRQSAIQNEANK
+179 EKDRQSAIQNEADK

-227 KVTKAIQALASG
+227 KVTKAIQALANG
-239 SCKDASGVLG
+239 SCKDASDVLG
-249 GVLTCTED
+249 RVLSCTSD
-257 GFTKFDAEKV
+257 DFTKFDAGKV

-293 VVSLDSSNN
+293 VVSLNSSNN
-302 VTSFMLANS
+302 VTSFMLANA
-311 LAPLPEGYGD
+311 LTPLPDGYGD

>member
-7 GSSSSDNGSG
+7 GSPSSDDSSS
-17 VPSWSGAVGSESKP
+17 VPSWGDAEGKP
-31 QWGGS
+31 RWGNS
-36 GKQDTSWGRGAQ
+36 GKQGTSRGKEAQ
-48 SGQEASTSAP
+48 SGQDASTVTPTSAP
-58 TITLASDTSQ
+58 AQ
-68 EPETQGNSGSGNSG
+68 EPETQSDVGRDNSGGVNNT
-82 SKPPKGKNGKGSK
+82 PKGKKGKGSK
-95 KSPHPGIH
+95 KPPHPGIH
-103 MTTGK
+103 VTTGK

-123 MFAYASLNKS
+123 MFAYASLRKS
-133 AEPTQQQTQSENKP
+133 AEPTQQQTQSANKP
-147 VIVGEDKSGSK
+147 VIVGEDKFGSK
-158 GNSGSDADKNT
+158 GNSDTDADKNT

-227 KVTKAIQALASG
+227 KVAKAIQALANG
-239 SCKDASGVLG
+239 SCKDASDVLG
-249 GVLTCTED
+249 GVLSCTSD
-257 GFTKFDAEKV
+257 DFTKFDAGKV

>member
-7 GSSSSDNGSG
+7 GSPSSENSSG
-17 VPSWSGAVGSESKP
+17 VPSWSRSEGKP
-31 QWGGS
+31 QWGNGD
-36 GKQDTSWGRGAQ
+36 KQGASWGRGA
-48 SGQEASTSAP
+48 SPATPAP
-58 TITLASDTSQ
+58 TPASATPQ
-68 EPETQGNSGSGNSG
+68 EPETQGSGNSNN
-82 SKPPKGKNGKGSK
+82 KPTNGKKGKGSK
-95 KSPHPGIH
+95 NTPHSGIH

-123 MFAYASLNKS
+123 MVAYSSLNRS
-133 AEPTQQQTQSENKP
+133 SEPTQQQTQNANKP

-158 GNSGSDADKNT
+158 SNSDTDADKNT

-179 EKDRQSAIQNEANK
+179 EKDRQSAIQNEADK

-227 KVTKAIQALASG
+227 KVTKAIQALANG
-239 SCKDASGVLG
+239 SCKDASDVLG
-249 GVLTCTED
+249 GVLSCTSD
-257 GFTKFDAEKV
+257 DFTKFDAGKV

-293 VVSLDSSNN
+293 VVSLNSSNS
-302 VTSFMLANS
+302 VTSFMLANA
-311 LAPLPEGYGD
+311 LTPLPDGYGD

>member
-7 GSSSSDNGSG
+7 GSPSSDNSSG
-17 VPSWSGAVGSESKP
+17 VPSWGRSGGKP
-31 QWGGS
+31 QWGNS
-36 GKQDTSWGRGAQ
+36 DKQGASWGRGAQ
-48 SGQEASTSAP
+48 SGQGASPATPTPTPASATP
-58 TITLASDTSQ
+58 Q
-68 EPETQGNSGSGNSG
+68 EQETQGSGNSNN
-82 SKPPKGKNGKGSK
+82 KPDNGKKGKGSK
-95 KSPHPGIH
+95 NTPHSGIH

-123 MFAYASLNKS
+123 MVAYSSLNKS
-133 AEPTQQQTQSENKP
+133 SEPTQQQTQNANKP

-158 GNSGSDADKNT
+158 GNSDLDADKNT

-179 EKDRQSAIQNEANK
+179 EKDRQSAIQNEADK
-193 RLTEGDSQGAEYMR
+193 RLTEGDSQGAEYLR
-207 ELKDSGIKN
+207 DLKDSGIKN

-227 KVTKAIQALASG
+227 KVTKAIQALANG
-239 SCKDASGVLG
+239 SCKDASDVLG
-249 GVLTCTED
+249 GVLSCTSD
-257 GFTKFDAEKV
+257 DFTKFDAGKV

-293 VVSLDSSNN
+293 VVSLNSSNN